1 VSGFISVD
9 DALMP
14 DFACAFATLVNA
26 IIAVVEATAETM
38 RLIAGDMRVSSM
50 KKG

>member
-1 VSGFISVD
+1 VSGFISFD